1 MRTRVH
7 APHAAGARLGGVRA
21 HARAREPIPPAC
33 VRARRHLEG
42 CLCAA
47 ASLGSEREYA
57 TWARS
62 YALALAQARDERR
75 ARELCEALLAAVAEG
90 GGVDDGVFGATAARK
105 LLSLTVLPALAT
117 NRALQRL
124 VEMYSGALRDERG

>member
-1 MRTRVH
+1 M
-7 APHAAGARLGGVRA
+7 
-21 HARAREPIPPAC
+21 
-33 VRARRHLEG
+33 
-42 CLCAA
+42 CAA

-75 ARELCEALLAAVAEG
+75 ARELCEALLATVVEG
-90 GGVDDGVFGATAARK
+90 GAADDGAFGAGVARK

-124 VEMYSGALRDERG
+124 VELYSVALRDEPG